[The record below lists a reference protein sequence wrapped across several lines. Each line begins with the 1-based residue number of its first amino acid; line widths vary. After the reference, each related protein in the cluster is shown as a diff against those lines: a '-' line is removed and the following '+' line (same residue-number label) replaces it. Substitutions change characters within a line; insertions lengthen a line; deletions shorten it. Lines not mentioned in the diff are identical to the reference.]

1 MRSTAVNPDRA
12 DHHDRRRPGPD
23 RALVEEVVPA
33 AAPVSSKEGP
43 PLRDTRDSLMRH
55 TAVMTVGTTLSRLTG
70 FLRLTAM
77 TAALGVTVSSL
88 GSIYTVANLTP
99 NIVYELILGGILTSV
114 FVPVFVDRM
123 EAKGWDDA
131 RVVAN
136 RVMTLVLVVLVVVA
150 ALGALFAEQIIRLYL
165 ISSDLPDREAQV
177 QLGIFFL
184 RWFMPQIVFYGV
196 GAVAI
201 GLLQAHRRFAAP
213 MFAPILNNVVVIGT
227 FVAYAIVR
235 GDRPPRV
242 VGITTAEQTVLAVGT
257 TLGVIAMTIA
267 LWPSL
272 RSLGYRLHL
281 RFDWRHEAIRHLVRL
296 AAWVA
301 LYVAANQLAYVVI
314 IVLNNRFKA
323 GPQIYTTA
331 FTVFQLPHAI
341 FAVSIFTA
349 HPAGDERA
357 MVGGASRRRTSSRL
371 ARTARHRRGD
381 PSCGGRLAGAR
392 SAHLA
397 PPVRTRRSDAAR
409 LRRDRQDPAGLRH
422 RSPVL
427 LHVPAAHPD
436 LLRDAGHQNAGARER
451 GRGDREHRGS
461 ARLHRACWISASQ
474 GWRSPTRPRT
484 PSESV
489 SSSCSSGV
497 ASGRSAVLAS
507 PEPWPRLPSPRSCPP
522 SRPSAWFRRGRFRGQ
537 QVCSSQSAQL
547 GVADRGRGAGVR
559 GLGPY
564 PANRRGR

>member
-1 MRSTAVNPDRA
+1 
-12 DHHDRRRPGPD
+12 
-23 RALVEEVVPA
+23 
-33 AAPVSSKEGP
+33 VSSEGEL
-43 PLRDTRDSLMRH
+43 PLRDTRESLMRNA
-55 TAVMTVGTTLSRLTG
+55 AVMTVGTTLSRLTG
-70 FLRLTAM
+70 FLRLAAM
-77 TAALGVTVSSL
+77 TATLGVTVSSL

-114 FVPVFVDRM
+114 FVPVFVDRI
-123 EAKGWDDA
+123 ETKGWDDA
-131 RVVAN
+131 RDVAN
-136 RVMTLVLVVLVVVA
+136 RVMTLVLVILVVVA

-165 ISSDLPDREAQV
+165 VSSHVSDREAQV

-213 MFAPILNNVVVIGT
+213 MFAPILNNLVVIGT

-257 TLGVIAMTIA
+257 TLGVIAMTVA

-281 RFDWRHEAIRHLVRL
+281 RLDWRHEAVRRLVRL

-314 IVLNNRFKA
+314 IVLNNRFEA

-349 HPAGDERA
+349 LLPGMSERWSTGHPEGVRALVSRGLRDTAVVILPAAIGLIALADPISRLLFEHGEAVPRDSVAIARTLQGFAAGLLFFSTFQLLTRTFYA
-357 MVGGASRRRTSSRL
+357 MQDTRTPALVNVVAGVVNVGAALAYVELLELGLPGMALAHATSYAVGACLLLLLLRRRLGPIGGARILRTS
-371 ARTARHRRGD
+371 TK
-381 PSCGGRLAGAR
+381 
-392 SAHLA
+392 
-397 PPVRTRRSDAAR
+397 AA
-409 LRRDRQDPAGLRH
+409 
-422 RSPVL
+422 V
-427 LHVPAAHPD
+427 AA
-436 LLRDAGHQNAGARER
+436 AA
-451 GRGDREHRGS
+451 
-461 ARLHRACWISASQ
+461 
-474 GWRSPTRPRT
+474 
-484 PSESV
+484 
-489 SSSCSSGV
+489 SGV
-497 ASGRSAVLAS
+497 AAFGVVEAWEVRADTSVLVQAAHVSAAIVVGVLVFS
-507 PEPWPRLPSPRSCPP
+507 V
-522 SRPSAWFRRGRFRGQ
+522 SALILRIGEVDDLRKAIIGRFRG
-537 QVCSSQSAQL
+537 
-547 GVADRGRGAGVR
+547 
-559 GLGPY
+559 
-564 PANRRGR
+564 

>member
-1 MRSTAVNPDRA
+1 
-12 DHHDRRRPGPD
+12 
-23 RALVEEVVPA
+23 
-33 AAPVSSKEGP
+33 VSSEGDH
-43 PLRDTRDSLMRH
+43 PLRDTRASLMWH
-55 TAVMTVGTTLSRLTG
+55 AGVMTVGTTLSRLTG

-77 TAALGVTVSSL
+77 TATLGVTVSSL

-123 EAKGWDDA
+123 ETRGWGDA
-131 RVVAN
+131 RDVAN

-150 ALGALFAEQIIRLYL
+150 ALGALFAEHIIRLYL
-165 ISSDLPDREAQV
+165 VSSRVPDREAQV

-213 MFAPILNNVVVIGT
+213 MFAPILNNLVVIGT
-227 FVAYAIVR
+227 FIAYAVVR

-257 TLGVIAMTIA
+257 TLGVITMTVA

-281 RFDWRHEAIRHLVRL
+281 RLDWRHEAVRHLVRL

-314 IVLNNRFKA
+314 IVLNNRFEA

-349 HPAGDERA
+349 LLPGMSERWSTGHPEGVRALVSRGLRDTAVVILPAAVGLIVLAEPISRLLFEHGEAIPRDSVAIARTLQGFAAGLLFFSTFQLLTRTFYA
-357 MVGGASRRRTSSRL
+357 MQDTRTPALVNVVAGVVNVGAALAYVELLELGLRGMALAHATSYAVGASVLLLLLRRRL
-371 ARTARHRRGD
+371 GQI
-381 PSCGGRLAGAR
+381 G
-392 SAHLA
+392 
-397 PPVRTRRSDAAR
+397 AAR
-409 LRRDRQDPAGLRH
+409 ILRTSAK
-422 RSPVL
+422 
-427 LHVPAAHPD
+427 AA
-436 LLRDAGHQNAGARER
+436 AAAV
-451 GRGDREHRGS
+451 
-461 ARLHRACWISASQ
+461 A
-474 GWRSPTRPRT
+474 
-484 PSESV
+484 
-489 SSSCSSGV
+489 SGV
-497 ASGRSAVLAS
+497 AALGVVEAWEVGAVTSVPVQAAQVGAAIVVGVLVFLVSALILRIGEVDDLRKAVV
-507 PEPWPRLPSPRSCPP
+507 R
-522 SRPSAWFRRGRFRGQ
+522 RFRE
-537 QVCSSQSAQL
+537 
-547 GVADRGRGAGVR
+547 
-559 GLGPY
+559 
-564 PANRRGR
+564 

>member
-1 MRSTAVNPDRA
+1 M
-12 DHHDRRRPGPD
+12 
-23 RALVEEVVPA
+23 
-33 AAPVSSKEGP
+33 SSKEGP

-77 TAALGVTVSSL
+77 TATLGVTVSSL

-123 EAKGWDDA
+123 ESKGWDDA

-257 TLGVIAMTIA
+257 TLGVIAMTVA

-349 HPAGDERA
+349 ILPGMSERWSAGHPEGVRALVSRGLRDTAVVILPAAVGLLVLAQPISRLLFEHGAATPRDSVEIGRTLQGFATGLLFFSTFQLLTRTFYAMQDTRTPALVNVVAGIVNIGAALAFIELLDLGLPGMALAHATSYAVGVCVLLLLLRRRLGSI
-357 MVGGASRRRTSSRL
+357 GGARI
-371 ARTARHRRGD
+371 ARTVAKA
-381 PSCGGRLAGAR
+381 S
-392 SAHLA
+392 
-397 PPVRTRRSDAAR
+397 VAAI
-409 LRRDRQDPAGLRH
+409 
-422 RSPVL
+422 V
-427 LHVPAAHPD
+427 
-436 LLRDAGHQNAGARER
+436 
-451 GRGDREHRGS
+451 
-461 ARLHRACWISASQ
+461 
-474 GWRSPTRPRT
+474 
-484 PSESV
+484 
-489 SSSCSSGV
+489 
-497 ASGRSAVLAS
+497 SAVTAVGVVQAWEVQGAAS
-507 PEPWPRLPSPRSCPP
+507 VL
-522 SRPSAWFRRGRFRGQ
+522 
-537 QVCSSQSAQL
+537 VQSAQL
-547 GVADRGRGAGVR
+547 GVAIMVGVLVFVVSALILRIEEVDDLRKAIVRRFRG
-559 GLGPY
+559 
-564 PANRRGR
+564 